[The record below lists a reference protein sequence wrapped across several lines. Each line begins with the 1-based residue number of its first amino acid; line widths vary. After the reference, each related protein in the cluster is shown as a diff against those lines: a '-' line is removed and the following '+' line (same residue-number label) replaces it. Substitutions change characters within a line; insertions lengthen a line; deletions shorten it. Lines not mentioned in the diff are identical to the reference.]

1 MTTTVVNNSLF
12 RSLFEKQKLNGN
24 NFMEWYR
31 NLRIVLST
39 EDKLP
44 FLEQPIPALPVPPQG
59 QANPPD
65 VITTH
70 QAWVKA
76 DQELLQTVREFHACK
91 QKEGQTVSFYV
102 LKMKSYIDNL
112 KRLGHAM
119 TRNLSVSLILVL
131 QNSAYN
137 FRKWKMGLLD
147 SNHFDPLLTT
157 CLKLRAFNRAAHGRT
172 LASTKGTTIGT
183 TPGPQ
188 KSIKKGHGTNVQSIC
203 WGASGEH
210 LVSVL
215 SYHKTDIKS
224 ISGFREG
231 SDTNKIESRKDC
243 ILGIARGNLAYSRF
257 MFTVY
262 PQYGLSLDTK
272 DLDQTLAFVHEFE
285 RSDLM
290 KPGNK
295 VFSITYL
302 VAYALTSSHHS
313 IDYKEKEYIEIDD
326 LFNEIGSVEG
336 SKFATIKPIDET
348 WAIDIAK
355 NKKLIGQKPPT
366 QVKRNKLH
374 IGETPHIGEA
384 SSSNIRISKL
394 LSYFGLSK
402 DQSEK
407 SSKSK
412 VSTFNKFWYQLQKD
426 IEIDLSKYIKLL
438 KDLNA
443 KVDRLEASINNL
455 ENFNI
460 EPQVTKS
467 EIHNFTTALSK
478 IQDQLNRVI
487 GE

>member
-1 MTTTVVNNSLF
+1 
-12 RSLFEKQKLNGN
+12 
-24 NFMEWYR
+24 
-31 NLRIVLST
+31 
-39 EDKLP
+39 
-44 FLEQPIPALPVPPQG
+44 
-59 QANPPD
+59 
-65 VITTH
+65 
-70 QAWVKA
+70 
-76 DQELLQTVREFHACK
+76 
-91 QKEGQTVSFYV
+91 
-102 LKMKSYIDNL
+102 
-112 KRLGHAM
+112 
-119 TRNLSVSLILVL
+119 
-131 QNSAYN
+131 
-137 FRKWKMGLLD
+137 
-147 SNHFDPLLTT
+147 
-157 CLKLRAFNRAAHGRT
+157 
-172 LASTKGTTIGT
+172 
-183 TPGPQ
+183 
-188 KSIKKGHGTNVQSIC
+188 
-203 WGASGEH
+203 
-210 LVSVL
+210 
-215 SYHKTDIKS
+215 
-224 ISGFREG
+224 
-231 SDTNKIESRKDC
+231 
-243 ILGIARGNLAYSRF
+243 

-262 PQYGLSLDTK
+262 PQYGISLDTK

-374 IGETPHIGEA
+374 IGEAPHIGEA

-407 SSKSK
+407 SSKPKISA
-412 VSTFNKFWYQLQKD
+412 FNKFWYQLQKN
-426 IEIDLSKYIKLL
+426 IETDLSKYIKLL
-438 KDLNA
+438 KELNA

-455 ENFNI
+455 ENFSI
-460 EPQVTKS
+460 EPQVTEN
-467 EIHNFTTALSK
+467 EIHNLTTALNK
-478 IQDQLNRVI
+478 IQEQLNRVI

>member
-1 MTTTVVNNSLF
+1 M
-12 RSLFEKQKLNGN
+12 
-24 NFMEWYR
+24 
-31 NLRIVLST
+31 
-39 EDKLP
+39 
-44 FLEQPIPALPVPPQG
+44 A
-59 QANPPD
+59 
-65 VITTH
+65 
-70 QAWVKA
+70 
-76 DQELLQTVREFHACK
+76 
-91 QKEGQTVSFYV
+91 
-102 LKMKSYIDNL
+102 
-112 KRLGHAM
+112 
-119 TRNLSVSLILVL
+119 
-131 QNSAYN
+131 
-137 FRKWKMGLLD
+137 LLD
-147 SNHFDPLLTT
+147 
-157 CLKLRAFNRAAHGRT
+157 NR
-172 LASTKGTTIGT
+172 
-183 TPGPQ
+183 
-188 KSIKKGHGTNVQSIC
+188 
-203 WGASGEH
+203 
-210 LVSVL
+210 
-215 SYHKTDIKS
+215 
-224 ISGFREG
+224 
-231 SDTNKIESRKDC
+231 IESRKDC

-355 NKKLIGQKPPT
+355 NKKLIGQKPST

-384 SSSNIRISKL
+384 SSSNIRIDPTSRKYVFSTANPSVANVINSTNNINQIVGRNWIGISKI

-407 SSKSK
+407 SSKPK

-460 EPQVTKS
+460 EPQVTES
-467 EIHNFTTALSK
+467 EIHNLTTALNK

>member
-1 MTTTVVNNSLF
+1 M
-12 RSLFEKQKLNGN
+12 
-24 NFMEWYR
+24 
-31 NLRIVLST
+31 
-39 EDKLP
+39 
-44 FLEQPIPALPVPPQG
+44 A
-59 QANPPD
+59 
-65 VITTH
+65 
-70 QAWVKA
+70 
-76 DQELLQTVREFHACK
+76 
-91 QKEGQTVSFYV
+91 
-102 LKMKSYIDNL
+102 
-112 KRLGHAM
+112 
-119 TRNLSVSLILVL
+119 
-131 QNSAYN
+131 
-137 FRKWKMGLLD
+137 LLD
-147 SNHFDPLLTT
+147 
-157 CLKLRAFNRAAHGRT
+157 NR
-172 LASTKGTTIGT
+172 
-183 TPGPQ
+183 
-188 KSIKKGHGTNVQSIC
+188 
-203 WGASGEH
+203 
-210 LVSVL
+210 
-215 SYHKTDIKS
+215 
-224 ISGFREG
+224 
-231 SDTNKIESRKDC
+231 IESRKDC

-262 PQYGLSLDTK
+262 PQYGISLDTK

-366 QVKRNKLH
+366 QIVGRNW
-374 IGETPHIGEA
+374 IG
-384 SSSNIRISKL
+384 ISKI

-407 SSKSK
+407 SSKPK

-460 EPQVTKS
+460 EPQVTES
-467 EIHNFTTALSK
+467 EIHNLTTALNK

>member
-1 MTTTVVNNSLF
+1 M
-12 RSLFEKQKLNGN
+12 
-24 NFMEWYR
+24 
-31 NLRIVLST
+31 
-39 EDKLP
+39 
-44 FLEQPIPALPVPPQG
+44 A
-59 QANPPD
+59 
-65 VITTH
+65 
-70 QAWVKA
+70 
-76 DQELLQTVREFHACK
+76 
-91 QKEGQTVSFYV
+91 
-102 LKMKSYIDNL
+102 
-112 KRLGHAM
+112 
-119 TRNLSVSLILVL
+119 
-131 QNSAYN
+131 
-137 FRKWKMGLLD
+137 LLD
-147 SNHFDPLLTT
+147 
-157 CLKLRAFNRAAHGRT
+157 NR
-172 LASTKGTTIGT
+172 
-183 TPGPQ
+183 
-188 KSIKKGHGTNVQSIC
+188 
-203 WGASGEH
+203 
-210 LVSVL
+210 
-215 SYHKTDIKS
+215 
-224 ISGFREG
+224 
-231 SDTNKIESRKDC
+231 IESRKDC

-355 NKKLIGQKPPT
+355 NKKLIGQKPST

-407 SSKSK
+407 TSKSK
-412 VSTFNKFWYQLQKD
+412 ISTFNKFWYQLQKD
-426 IEIDLSKYIKLL
+426 IETDLSKYIKLL

-455 ENFNI
+455 ENFNK
-460 EPQVTKS
+460 EPQVTEN
-467 EIHNFTTALSK
+467 EIHNFTTALNK